1 MYQVIKLDGFLE
13 EVADVTEGPYARK
26 FCFFLGAGAS
36 ITSGIPAATKLVDLW
51 DEKIRTRFPAEEYE
65 QWKNE
70 KEIDEN
76 NKYSHYSDYYEKQFS
91 SNPVDGYNFL
101 EKKMKDAS
109 PSGGYACLAFLLTQ
123 TPHKVVVTTNF
134 DRLTEDAV
142 TLYAH
147 EFSLVV
153 GHVAMAHYITLSL
166 IHI

>member
-51 DEKIRTRFPAEEYE
+51 DEKIRTRFPTEEYE

-76 NKYSHYSDYYEKQFS
+76 NKYITAITMRS
-91 SNPVDGYNFL
+91 SFL
-101 EKKMKDAS
+101 
-109 PSGGYACLAFLLTQ
+109 P
-123 TPHKVVVTTNF
+123 
-134 DRLTEDAV
+134 
-142 TLYAH
+142 
-147 EFSLVV
+147 
-153 GHVAMAHYITLSL
+153 TLSTDT
-166 IHI
+166 IFWKRK

>member
-70 KEIDEN
+70 K
-76 NKYSHYSDYYEKQFS
+76 K
-91 SNPVDGYNFL
+91 L
-101 EKKMKDAS
+101 MK
-109 PSGGYACLAFLLTQ
+109 
-123 TPHKVVVTTNF
+123 TTNTVITAITM
-134 DRLTEDAV
+134 RSS
-142 TLYAH
+142 
-147 EFSLVV
+147 SLP
-153 GHVAMAHYITLSL
+153 ILSTDTIFL
-166 IHI
+166 KRK

>member
-1 MYQVIKLDGFLE
+1 MLWQCTYAQTKKNLLEFTKTPWYSKNILIKVCRSSKEENRMYQVIKLDGFLE

-51 DEKIRTRFPAEEYE
+51 DEKIRTRFPTEEYE
-65 QWKNE
+65 LWKNE

-101 EKKMKDAS
+101 EKKMKEAS
-109 PSGGYACLAFLLTQ
+109 P
-123 TPHKVVVTTNF
+123 V
-134 DRLTEDAV
+134 
-142 TLYAH
+142 
-147 EFSLVV
+147 
-153 GHVAMAHYITLSL
+153 VAMLA
-166 IHI
+166 

>member
-51 DEKIRTRFPAEEYE
+51 DEKIRTRFPTEEYE

-70 KEIDEN
+70 KGIDEN

-101 EKKMKDAS
+101 EKKMKEAS
-109 PSGGYACLAFLLTQ
+109 PQWWLCLLSIFANADPTQGSG
-123 TPHKVVVTTNF
+123 
-134 DRLTEDAV
+134 D
-142 TLYAH
+142 H
-147 EFSLVV
+147 EL
-153 GHVAMAHYITLSL
+153 
-166 IHI
+166 